1 MKRAMKL
8 GAADYIFKLTSKPEE
23 LLRILNELPYE
34 QPENEAEKL
43 LRKNRS
49 AIKQR
54 LIRMAAQ
61 RSYPYR
67 AELQEEF
74 RQMELKTEFQ
84 KPYCVLL
91 SRFSRE
97 IHEKD
102 SAVLRYAM
110 ENMTQEVF
118 EDGLCAE
125 TYPYTANSILVI
137 VQQTGTMQPIEQIR
151 RTFSRLY
158 EYAARYLG
166 LHLEGCLSTA
176 HTGMEQFADALTE
189 CERTIDRHLP
199 HAEGEL
205 QQYSGET
212 RAEIVAVKRYV
223 QNNLTA
229 ELTVKDAAELCSMS
243 ESYFSHLFKK
253 ETGISFVD
261 YVNTQ
266 RVCRAEE
273 LLRTSDKRI
282 SEIAQEVGV
291 ENSNYFSVMFRKLR
305 GISPQ
310 EYRSS
315 ARAKSRI

>member
-1 MKRAMKL
+1 MH
-8 GAADYIFKLTSKPEE
+8 GD
-23 LLRILNELPYE
+23 
-34 QPENEAEKL
+34 
-43 LRKNRS
+43 
-49 AIKQR
+49 
-54 LIRMAAQ
+54 
-61 RSYPYR
+61 
-67 AELQEEF
+67 
-74 RQMELKTEFQ
+74 
-84 KPYCVLL
+84 V
-91 SRFSRE
+91 
-97 IHEKD
+97 
-102 SAVLRYAM
+102 
-110 ENMTQEVF
+110 
-118 EDGLCAE
+118 
-125 TYPYTANSILVI
+125 PYTANSILVI

-166 LHLEGCLSTA
+166 LHLEGCLSTV
-176 HTGMEQFADALTE
+176 HTGMEQFSDALTE
-189 CERTIDRHLP
+189 CERTLDRHLP

-223 QNNLTA
+223 QNNLTGRA
-229 ELTVKDAAELCSMS
+229 DRQGRGRAMQHD

-282 SEIAQEVGV
+282 SEIAQAVGV
-291 ENSNYFSVMFRKLR
+291 ENSNYFSVMFRKMR

-310 EYRSS
+310 EYRNQK
-315 ARAKSRI
+315 KSRI

>member
-1 MKRAMKL
+1 
-8 GAADYIFKLTSKPEE
+8 
-23 LLRILNELPYE
+23 
-34 QPENEAEKL
+34 
-43 LRKNRS
+43 
-49 AIKQR
+49 
-54 LIRMAAQ
+54 
-61 RSYPYR
+61 
-67 AELQEEF
+67 
-74 RQMELKTEFQ
+74 MELKTEFQ

-118 EDGLCAE
+118 EGGLCTE

-166 LHLEGCLSTA
+166 LHLEGCLSTV
-176 HTGMEQFADALTE
+176 HTGMEQFSDALTE
-189 CERTIDRHLP
+189 CERTLDRHLP

-212 RAEIVAVKRYV
+212 RAEIVAVKHYV

-282 SEIAQEVGV
+282 SEIAQAVGV
-291 ENSNYFSVMFRKLR
+291 ENSNYFSVMFRKMR

-310 EYRSS
+310 EYRNQK
-315 ARAKSRI
+315 KSRI